1 MCSTSIPFEKMY
13 EILFFLAKRA
23 FYLENGDIDRSTDN
37 SLQIRKYKAKL
48 DNVFF
53 LAASLLD
60 NAPPTR

>member
-1 MCSTSIPFEKMY
+1 MY

-60 NAPPTR
+60 NAPPTT